1 MFSNIY
7 YTLACR
13 TEGGFWLISGKWR
26 ERETSAKSD
35 KRASKG
41 TRKLNTFHAHAA
53 PFALVSRVTLRSL
66 SSQTNASSVEK
77 RTKQTFFDLLCL
89 TFRI

>member
-1 MFSNIY
+1 MLLIVLLCLSFALVTKNKMFMLMLMFSNTY

-66 SSQTNASSVEK
+66 SS
-77 RTKQTFFDLLCL
+77 
-89 TFRI
+89 